1 MNRFA
6 LSTAGLA
13 SVSLG
18 GIAAAGTV
26 NVTHNADRWL
36 GENDWSI
43 VANNGSTTVALCDGG
58 AYYGSFEYFSYSTN
72 TATSIFGTIW
82 LGLDLAAGDYTVY
95 MTDTYGDGWAWGSFV
110 GGLGVSGDVVSSVYQ
125 SMPSTAGSQSSGS
138 YTGFTFTV
146 VPAPGAMALLGL
158 AGLASR
164 RRRRG

>member
-26 NVTHNADRWL
+26 NVTHYADRWL

-43 VANNGSTTVALCDGG
+43 VANNGGTTVALCDGG
-58 AYYGSFEYFSYSTN
+58 AYYGTFEYFSYSTS
-72 TATSIFGTIW
+72 TATSVFGTIW

-110 GGLGVSGDVVSSVYQ
+110 GGLAVSGDVVSSVYK
-125 SMPSTAGSQSSGS
+125 SLPSGS
-138 YTGFTFTV
+138 FTSFTFTV